1 VKQKSTSFLWAH
13 LALFIVNML
22 YGASHILAKGVM
34 PNFLTPSVFIL
45 FRVFGA
51 SVLFWIVLSFARSYK
66 IERKDWARLIG
77 CGLFGVAVNQLFFF
91 HGLNLSSSVNSG
103 IIMAFNP
110 IMVVILSGF
119 LLKEKITPLRLT
131 GIFIGAAG
139 AVLLTLTGEKSVSE
153 TSLGDA
159 FLLINSFSYA
169 IYLVLAKPLMKKY
182 SPLLVIT
189 WVFTLGLGFLFLYPP
204 VLTEFYATNFSLGVN
219 LFFLA
224 NKFLAR
230 LMNNYPEYNCS
241 IQEIHHTEKKDAP
254 SGTAITTAEGIVE
267 NHEQYEQWSLSD
279 NSDKSINIEALR
291 LPNVPGTHHVN
302 YESDVDRITLSHE
315 AKSRDGFALG
325 SIVAAEWL
333 FSKKGVYNMKDLL
346 NFDKS

>member
-1 VKQKSTSFLWAH
+1 MGKTIER
-13 LALFIVNML
+13 LAL
-22 YGASHILAKGVM
+22 
-34 PNFLTPSVFIL
+34 
-45 FRVFGA
+45 
-51 SVLFWIVLSFARSYK
+51 
-66 IERKDWARLIG
+66 ERG
-77 CGLFGVAVNQLFFF
+77 
-91 HGLNLSSSVNSG
+91 H
-103 IIMAFNP
+103 
-110 IMVVILSGF
+110 
-119 LLKEKITPLRLT
+119 
-131 GIFIGAAG
+131 
-139 AVLLTLTGEKSVSE
+139 
-153 TSLGDA
+153 
-159 FLLINSFSYA
+159 
-169 IYLVLAKPLMKKY
+169 
-182 SPLLVIT
+182 VIT
-189 WVFTLGLGFLFLYPP
+189 EKFSTNNPFINQKEVDADVAIEFTEPSLVVNHIKHCNNIGLP
-204 VLTEFYATNFSLGVN
+204 VVVGTTAWYEHFIEVVEDVKIKNGSIFYATNFSLGVN

-224 NKFLAR
+224 NKYLAK
-230 LMNNYPEYNCS
+230 LMSNYPEYNCS

>member
-1 VKQKSTSFLWAH
+1 VKIALIGYGKMGKTIER
-13 LALFIVNML
+13 LAL
-22 YGASHILAKGVM
+22 
-34 PNFLTPSVFIL
+34 
-45 FRVFGA
+45 
-51 SVLFWIVLSFARSYK
+51 
-66 IERKDWARLIG
+66 ERG
-77 CGLFGVAVNQLFFF
+77 
-91 HGLNLSSSVNSG
+91 H
-103 IIMAFNP
+103 
-110 IMVVILSGF
+110 
-119 LLKEKITPLRLT
+119 
-131 GIFIGAAG
+131 
-139 AVLLTLTGEKSVSE
+139 
-153 TSLGDA
+153 
-159 FLLINSFSYA
+159 
-169 IYLVLAKPLMKKY
+169 
-182 SPLLVIT
+182 VIT
-189 WVFTLGLGFLFLYPP
+189 EKFSTNNPFINQKEVDADVAIEFTEPSLVVNHIKHCNNIGLP
-204 VLTEFYATNFSLGVN
+204 VVVGTTAWYEHFIEVVEDVKIKNGSIFYATNFSLGVN

-224 NKFLAR
+224 NKYLAK
-230 LMNNYPEYNCS
+230 LMSNYPEYNCS

>member
-1 VKQKSTSFLWAH
+1 VKIALIGYGKMGKTIER
-13 LALFIVNML
+13 LAL
-22 YGASHILAKGVM
+22 
-34 PNFLTPSVFIL
+34 
-45 FRVFGA
+45 
-51 SVLFWIVLSFARSYK
+51 
-66 IERKDWARLIG
+66 ERG
-77 CGLFGVAVNQLFFF
+77 
-91 HGLNLSSSVNSG
+91 H
-103 IIMAFNP
+103 
-110 IMVVILSGF
+110 
-119 LLKEKITPLRLT
+119 
-131 GIFIGAAG
+131 
-139 AVLLTLTGEKSVSE
+139 
-153 TSLGDA
+153 
-159 FLLINSFSYA
+159 
-169 IYLVLAKPLMKKY
+169 
-182 SPLLVIT
+182 VIT
-189 WVFTLGLGFLFLYPP
+189 EKFSTNNPFINQKEVDADVAIEFTEPSLVVNHIKHCNNIGLP
-204 VLTEFYATNFSLGVN
+204 VVVGTTAWYEYFNEVVEDVKIKNGSIFYATNFSLGVN

-267 NHEQYEQWSLSD
+267 NHEQYEQWSLSG

>member
-1 VKQKSTSFLWAH
+1 VKIALIGYGKMGKTIER
-13 LALFIVNML
+13 LAL
-22 YGASHILAKGVM
+22 
-34 PNFLTPSVFIL
+34 
-45 FRVFGA
+45 
-51 SVLFWIVLSFARSYK
+51 
-66 IERKDWARLIG
+66 ERG
-77 CGLFGVAVNQLFFF
+77 
-91 HGLNLSSSVNSG
+91 H
-103 IIMAFNP
+103 
-110 IMVVILSGF
+110 
-119 LLKEKITPLRLT
+119 
-131 GIFIGAAG
+131 
-139 AVLLTLTGEKSVSE
+139 
-153 TSLGDA
+153 
-159 FLLINSFSYA
+159 
-169 IYLVLAKPLMKKY
+169 
-182 SPLLVIT
+182 VIT
-189 WVFTLGLGFLFLYPP
+189 EKFSTNNPFINQKEVDADVAIEFTEPSLVVNHIKHCNNIGLP
-204 VLTEFYATNFSLGVN
+204 VVVGTTAWYEHFNEVVEDVKIKNGSIFYATNFSLGVN

-230 LMNNYPEYNCS
+230 LMNNYLEYNCS

-267 NHEQYEQWSLSD
+267 NHEQYEQWSLSG

>member
-1 VKQKSTSFLWAH
+1 MKIALIGYGKMGKTIER
-13 LALFIVNML
+13 LAL
-22 YGASHILAKGVM
+22 
-34 PNFLTPSVFIL
+34 
-45 FRVFGA
+45 
-51 SVLFWIVLSFARSYK
+51 
-66 IERKDWARLIG
+66 ERG
-77 CGLFGVAVNQLFFF
+77 
-91 HGLNLSSSVNSG
+91 H
-103 IIMAFNP
+103 
-110 IMVVILSGF
+110 
-119 LLKEKITPLRLT
+119 
-131 GIFIGAAG
+131 
-139 AVLLTLTGEKSVSE
+139 
-153 TSLGDA
+153 
-159 FLLINSFSYA
+159 
-169 IYLVLAKPLMKKY
+169 
-182 SPLLVIT
+182 VIT
-189 WVFTLGLGFLFLYPP
+189 EKFSTNNPFINQSEVDADVAIEFTEPNLVVNHIKHCNTIGLPIVVGTTAWYEYFNE
-204 VLTEFYATNFSLGVN
+204 VVQDVKTKNGSMFYATNFSLGVN

-224 NKFLAR
+224 NKYLAK
-230 LMNNYPEYNCS
+230 LMSNYPEYNCS